1 LTYRHPIAC
10 RAIILVAST
19 LPGLN
24 SGWANEIPVIDSGSS
39 INIKFDECSSHVEL
53 DTSDALLSDVML
65 ALAAEL
71 NFKLNF
77 RSDNDRPM
85 SASLRRPPRELV
97 EILGKDDNIMIMGEP
112 IDRCG
117 QQDEQLTA
125 VWFLGAGPEV
135 TYRRAK
141 SRGID
146 ELPATGDAVV
156 NADGSTAGREGK
168 QRRKK
173 DLSPEEKYYEQLQRK
188 SGKDD

>member
-1 LTYRHPIAC
+1 
-10 RAIILVAST
+10 
-19 LPGLN
+19 
-24 SGWANEIPVIDSGSS
+24 
-39 INIKFDECSSHVEL
+39 
-53 DTSDALLSDVML
+53 ML

-135 TYRRAK
+135 TYRRTK

-156 NADGSTAGREGK
+156 NADGSSARREGK